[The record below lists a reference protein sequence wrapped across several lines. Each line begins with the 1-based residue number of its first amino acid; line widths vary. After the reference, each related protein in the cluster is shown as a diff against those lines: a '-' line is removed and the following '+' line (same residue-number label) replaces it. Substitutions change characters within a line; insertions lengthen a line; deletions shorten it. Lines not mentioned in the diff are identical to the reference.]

1 MRVAYAEMTAAI
13 CRDGA
18 RALYRQSD
26 LVVPEHIRVLVE
38 ELSDEVTRLMDV
50 ITAQR
55 LEIRRLRHDAVRD
68 ALTGLLNRRGFERVL
83 DRSIAFVSRYASD
96 VSLLY
101 VDLDNFKHIN
111 DTLGHSAG
119 DAALKHVASVL
130 TGVLRRCDVVGRLG
144 GDEFVAL
151 LWKTADQE
159 ARSVALEVN
168 RALADNPFRHEGRR
182 YPLSASLG
190 VARLCGDDRAG
201 SVLDRADR
209 DMYRA
214 KTGLRF

>member
-13 CRDGA
+13 CRNGA
-18 RALYRQSD
+18 RALYRQDD
-26 LVVPEHIRVLVE
+26 LVVPEHIQVLVE
-38 ELSDEVTRLMDV
+38 DLSDEVTKLMDV
-50 ITAQR
+50 INAQR

-83 DRSIAFVSRYASD
+83 DRSIAFVSRYSSD

-101 VDLDNFKHIN
+101 ADLDNFKHIN
-111 DTLGHSAG
+111 DTLGHAAG
-119 DAALKHVASVL
+119 DAALKHVAKVL
-130 TGVLRRCDVVGRLG
+130 SGVLRRCDVVGRLG

-151 LWKTADQE
+151 LWKTCDKA

-168 RALADNPFRHEGRR
+168 RALAANPFQHEGRS
-182 YPLSASLG
+182 YPISASLG
-190 VARLCGDDRAG
+190 VARLCGEDRAG
-201 SVLDRADR
+201 GVLDRADR

-214 KTGLRF
+214 KLSLRF